1 MSDNSLTTPLSDE
14 KKEDLTPVAIPV
26 YHLKGYPAISLFI
39 GNKVAASDPE
49 LLMREGITSTMNFAV
64 NVEMLPL
71 TLPNGV
77 AVRRTHIGL
86 IDGNGN
92 TAHHLLSGV
101 FALAGV
107 IGQASPGKDHYPPHR
122 QGNVLIHCRGGRS
135 RSATVLA
142 LYLHLC
148 QASEFPS
155 FEVALEH
162 VRACRGLDQTYPLR
176 PMIDLAH
183 TALELLPAREMFCCP
198 ELRD

>member
-1 MSDNSLTTPLSDE
+1 MSDNSLASPLSAE
-14 KKEDLTPVAIPV
+14 KQEDQTPVAIPV
-26 YHLKGYPAISLFI
+26 YHLKGYPTLTLFI
-39 GNKVAASDPE
+39 GNKIAANDPE
-49 LLMREGITSTMNFAV
+49 LLQREGITSTMNFAV

-71 TLPNGV
+71 TLANGV

-101 FALAGV
+101 LALAGI
-107 IGQASPGKDHYPPHR
+107 IGQASPGKDHYPPHK

-135 RSATVLA
+135 RSVTILA

-148 QASEFPS
+148 QSGDFPT
-155 FEVALEH
+155 FETALEH
-162 VRACRGLDQTYPLR
+162 VRACRGLDQAYPLR

-183 TALELLPAREMFCCP
+183 TALDLLPAREMFCSP
-198 ELRD
+198 EMKV